1 MAAVS
6 QNTKSYDNLIVAGFP
21 ITNRDMT
28 LLSGQVVQRGQVLG
42 KVTAT
47 GKLKAYT
54 SGASDGS
61 ETPYAIA
68 ADDTDASGGDTV
80 IAPYIQ
86 AHVSQDALI
95 FAATDDYDTAA
106 EILAVNDALQ
116 DRGIFVVKTL
126 DAQNT

>member
-1 MAAVS
+1 MGAAVT
-6 QNTKSYDNLIVAGFP
+6 QNTKTYDNLIVAGFP

-28 LLSGQVVQRGQVLG
+28 LLSGESVLRGQVLG
-42 KVTAT
+42 KVTAS

-54 SGASDGS
+54 SAASDGS
-61 ETPYAIA
+61 QTPYAVA
-68 ADDTDASGGDTV
+68 ADDDDATAGDKV

-95 FAATDDYDTAA
+95 FAQTDDYDTAL
-106 EILAVNDALQ
+106 EVIAVNDALQ

-126 DAQNT
+126 DPQV

>member
-6 QNTKSYDNLIVAGFP
+6 QNTKTYDNLIVAGYP

-28 LLSGQVVQRGQVLG
+28 LLSGEVVTRGQVLG
-42 KVTAT
+42 KVTAS
-47 GKLKAYT
+47 GKLRAYNT
-54 SGASDGS
+54 ANSDGS
-61 ETPYAIA
+61 ETPYAVA
-68 ADDTDASGGDTV
+68 ADDTDATGGDTV

-116 DRGIFVVKTL
+116 GRGIFVVKTL
-126 DAQNT
+126 SAQNE

>member
-1 MAAVS
+1 MAAVT
-6 QNTKSYDNLIVAGFP
+6 QNTKTYDNLIVAGFP

-28 LLSGQVVQRGQVLG
+28 LLSGESVLRGQVLG
-42 KVTAT
+42 KVTAS

-54 SGASDGS
+54 SAASDGS
-61 ETPYAIA
+61 QTPYAVA
-68 ADDTDASGGDTV
+68 ADDDDATAGDKV

-126 DAQNT
+126 DPQV